1 MGSFDS
7 SVTCELIGIHLLR
20 ELNKIIDKND
30 RGLYRD
36 DVIIPRIFSKK
47 KTRKNSQNQKNN
59 HKNFQKYEVWDRH
72 KNYPKSIF
80 PRFSIKLKK
89 GYISTIH
96 IA

>member
-20 ELNKIIDKND
+20 ELNKIIGKND

-47 KTRKNSQNQKNN
+47 KHEKTVKTRKIIIKTFKNM
-59 HKNFQKYEVWDRH
+59 
-72 KNYPKSIF
+72 
-80 PRFSIKLKK
+80 RFEIDIKTILKVYFLDLALNLRK
-89 GYISTIH
+89 GTYQPYT
-96 IA
+96 